1 MSTQPPIISAILC
14 SYNRAALLRRALQAL
29 CTQSLAAKQFEVLL
43 IDDGSTD
50 GTAAVAT
57 EFQQRLPLRYIHQP
71 NAGLAAAKNHGI
83 EQAAAPIVL
92 FVDDDD
98 IMDPDCLRQHLQS
111 HAEHPQPQFAVL
123 GYTDLLPE
131 VARSPLM
138 RYVTDSAG
146 LLFRYS
152 SLQHGDILDYRH
164 FWGGRSSCKRGFLLE
179 HGVFNPVFR
188 FGAEDIEL
196 GYRLSTAGL
205 RVVFNRQAISHM
217 LRSLSFDDFCRRSY
231 LQGRSNQVFATLHPS
246 SAIAAYTGVDGAEQQ
261 WAQIEPRYPQ
271 LLKAGRDLHRYAIE
285 RVDAGLSI
293 DGISTRLLQQ
303 AYDAAFRASQIAGII
318 ASIRGDETTAPWE
331 S

>member
-1 MSTQPPIISAILC
+1 MSAHTPVISAILC

-29 CTQSLAAKQFEVLL
+29 CTQSLAAEQFEVLL

-50 GTAAVAT
+50 DTAAVAT
-57 EFQQRLPLRYIHQP
+57 EFQQLLPLRYIHQP

-83 EQAAAPIVL
+83 EQARGPIVL

-98 IMDPDCLRQHLQS
+98 VMDPDCLRQHLLS

-146 LLFRYS
+146 LLFCYGPLKHS
-152 SLQHGDILDYRH
+152 DILDYRH
-164 FWGGRSSCKRGFLLE
+164 FWGGRSSCKRSFLLE

-205 RVVFNRQAISHM
+205 QVVFNRQAISHM

-231 LQGRSNQVFATLHPS
+231 LQGRSNQVFATLHPDRE
-246 SAIAAYTGVDGAEQQ
+246 IARYTGSEGAEQQ
-261 WAQIEPRYPQ
+261 WALIALRYPR
-271 LLKAGRDLHRYAIE
+271 LLKSGRDLHRYAIE
-285 RVDAGLSI
+285 RLDAGLSI
-293 DGISTRLLQQ
+293 DGISTRLLHQ
-303 AYDAAFRASQIAGII
+303 AYDTAFRASQIAGII
-318 ASIRGDETTAPWE
+318 ASIRGDDATAPWE